1 MKLAKLSTL
10 AICASL
16 VACANA
22 QKAEMPMAQ
31 PATQA
36 YQAPVHPYAMSA
48 QPQRVIVPAPE
59 WFVRLP
65 EDTADMMFAAGT
77 ATSVDEQMA
86 YNKARMFAEQKLVE
100 TMTARVRGS
109 TKSYRADSGDTLN
122 ERFEQTIQKTA
133 SGELIGAQRVDSRT
147 THDGRV
153 YKVYVL
159 IRYPLGENNILRKE
173 RDQSQARKE
182 SELRAA
188 RAHQDLERSQAEE
201 AAQQERADRQLRE
214 QIGPRPEPVKPVEVK
229 PLEVKPVEVK
239 PVETVST
246 SQGDIRL
253 LDVENEE
260 YKRKRAEALAKP
272 NAVIGQ
278 ITLQ

>member
-22 QKAEMPMAQ
+22 QTAEVPMAQ

-36 YQAPVHPYAMSA
+36 YQATVHPYAMPA

-59 WFVRLP
+59 WFVRMP

-86 YNKARMFAEQKLVE
+86 YNKARMFAEQKLIE
-100 TMTARVRGS
+100 SMTAKIRS
-109 TKSYRADSGDTLN
+109 QTKSYRADSGDALN

-133 SGELIGAQRVDSRT
+133 SGELIGAQRVDSRS
-147 THDGRV
+147 THDGRS

-173 RDQSQARKE
+173 RNQVQARKE

-188 RAHQDLERSQAEE
+188 RAHQELEQTQANEVV
-201 AAQQERADRQLRE
+201 QQEQADRQLRE
-214 QIGPRPEPVKPVEVK
+214 QIGPRPESVKPVEAK
-229 PLEVKPVEVK
+229 PA
-239 PVETVST
+239 ETVNT
-246 SQGDIRL
+246 SQGELRL
-253 LDVENEE
+253 LDVDNEE
-260 YKRKRAEALAKP
+260 YKQKRAEALAKP

-278 ITLQ
+278 ITLR